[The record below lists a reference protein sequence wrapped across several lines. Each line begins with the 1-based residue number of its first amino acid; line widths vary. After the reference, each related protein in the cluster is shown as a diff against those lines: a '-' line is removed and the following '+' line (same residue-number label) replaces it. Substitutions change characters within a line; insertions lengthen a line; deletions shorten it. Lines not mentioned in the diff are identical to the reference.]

1 MKIAEDKPRRDSLFE
16 QMLSDRFKGG
26 WPHQHEL
33 WPCVRQGVA
42 QRFLAAQGL
51 SFGTRKRAL
60 YWLRGNSAEAL
71 IIGVAESMVK
81 RTFVYE
87 GVIVSPD
94 RWLGEPDL
102 AFDEIKSTALSSA
115 RLWSLVRQGGNVSI
129 LTDGELPMRS
139 YYEQCAIY
147 CVATGTHK
155 CGLIVYFL
163 HGDYAERRKKCPEP
177 LCGGLLGP
185 WKEDGL
191 YKQCNSPKCP
201 AVKTSGQPYKSYSMD
216 LRAYTLEF
224 TEAEIAWFH
233 QEVYVNRKAQFN
245 AGLQAKTAAGIR
257 RAAKGTK
264 NFFCGGCEPGRLV
277 ECEHYNTGAT

>member
-1 MKIAEDKPRRDSLFE
+1 MRIKEDKSRRDSLFN
-16 QMLSDRFKGG
+16 QVLSNRFKGG

-33 WPCVRQGVA
+33 WPCVRLGVA
-42 QRFLAAQGL
+42 QRFLQARGM

-60 YWLRGNSAEAL
+60 YWLRGQSAEAL
-71 IIGVAESMVK
+71 IIGAAESLEK

-115 RLWSLVRQGGNVSI
+115 RLWPLVKENADVD
-129 LTDGELPMRS
+129 LTSFFDMPMRS

-147 CVATGTHK
+147 CVATGTSK

-177 LCGGLLGP
+177 KCTGMLGP
-185 WKEDGL
+185 WQEDGL
-191 YKQCNSPKCP
+191 YKAC
-201 AVKTSGQPYKSYSMD
+201 AVCGYKSYSMD

-224 TEAEIAWFH
+224 TKRELDWFH
-233 QEVYVNRKAQFN
+233 QEVYVNRKGQFN
-245 AGLQAKTAAGIR
+245 AGMRAKTEAGIR
-257 RAAKGTK
+257 RATK
-264 NFFCGGCEPGRLV
+264 PTPNFFCGGCEPGRLV
-277 ECEHYNTGAT
+277 GCEHYRGGPDAS